1 MKILASAEIPPSVV
15 QYDDAIDEPL
25 QRLLK
30 LSADIGDDLQ
40 VVVCPSD
47 LFFLFLLVFYLVIW
61 LNIY

>member
-40 VVVCPSD
+40 IVV
-47 LFFLFLLVFYLVIW
+47 
-61 LNIY
+61 